1 MKSKR
6 IRTNVAG
13 WGAMAALAMGV
24 VGGCAGERD
33 WRVDRVDPESV
44 TDLDYRF
51 DEDDARQ
58 VVRTMVA
65 DALSRPW
72 LDRWA
77 ATHGG
82 AAPLIVVGNV
92 RNDTQDYINTDLF
105 TDPIQTELLNSG
117 RVRVKAE
124 KDLRQEL
131 RNERLDTEFNNP
143 ATVKAVAMEV
153 NGDFMLLGSVKDQK
167 ERSRT
172 GRNVVS
178 YYQVSLQ
185 IVDVETAEVVW
196 RDETEIEK
204 IARR

>member
-1 MKSKR
+1 MKMNRMWKGVVGAGV
-6 IRTNVAG
+6 VAA
-13 WGAMAALAMGV
+13 AMA
-24 VGGCAGERD
+24 VGGCAGEKD
-33 WRVDRVDPESV
+33 WRVDRVDPETV

-58 VVRTMVA
+58 VVQTMVA

-72 LDRWA
+72 LDKWE

-82 AAPLIVVGNV
+82 GDPLIVVGNV

-124 KDLRQEL
+124 KELRADLRD
-131 RNERLDTEFNNP
+131 ERLDTEFNNP

-153 NGDFMLLGSVKDQK
+153 NGDYMLLGSVKDQK

-204 IARR
+204 IASR